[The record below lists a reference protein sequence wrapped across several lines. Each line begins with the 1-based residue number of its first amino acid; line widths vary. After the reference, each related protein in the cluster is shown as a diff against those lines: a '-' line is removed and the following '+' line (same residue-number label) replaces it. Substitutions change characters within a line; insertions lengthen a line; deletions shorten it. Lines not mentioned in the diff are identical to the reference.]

1 MDTAVPSTVTPPA
14 EPETEALESEK
25 VTRVLLSGREAVT
38 AAVDTATTPDA
49 VSSAEVSSAQVE
61 TPRAEGR

>member
-14 EPETEALESEK
+14 EPETKALESEK

-38 AAVDTATTPDA
+38 AAVDTATTSDA
-49 VSSAEVSSAQVE
+49 VSSA
-61 TPRAEGR
+61 